1 MKNRYYF
8 LLTLLILSVSSCEK
22 ILDKEP
28 LDFIAD
34 VSEYYNTPEKLES
47 SMLGIYDVLQSGDLY
62 GFQMLYITGFEA
74 DEGYYNRESP
84 SDGPHMNNFSAGNS
98 RVNNFWATLYKG
110 IGRVNTLLR
119 FADSNPSIDVK
130 VREKYKG
137 EAKFLRGYFYFMLVQ
152 NFGGVPLILEPLDNV
167 EDVDIPR
174 NTAKEVY
181 TQIIKDMEDAEKVV
195 PGIRELGFGGRVNKS
210 AVRGILARVC
220 LHMAGYPVKET
231 AKFADARKWA
241 KMVMDDTEANHSLN
255 PSFSQIFINYAQDKY
270 DINESIWEVEFT
282 GNGTSGA
289 YAETGGV
296 GYLNGPQ
303 STNATIGESFGGV
316 KVTSKL
322 YKAYELNYTTLAVG
336 DLRRDWTIAN
346 FTYSGANKTFITSTT
361 PANLYTRFCGKYRR
375 EYETNTPKH
384 RTQTPQN
391 FPLLRF
397 SDVLLMFAEA
407 DNEVNNGPSADAIL
421 AANKVRRRALAI
433 GGIKNFG
440 INAAG
445 SGYTTPPT
453 VKLTIG
459 GGTGASIK
467 ATLNATGG
475 ISAFVLDMD
484 PVTGVKMGV
493 NFTVPDGQTNNL
505 NLDISN
511 APSGGV
517 KARGNARLWLE
528 SDADLKEAQTNSTE
542 SFREYIQGER
552 LRELAFE
559 CLRKGDLQRWGIYV
573 FEMKAVA
580 THIESSGLTDRFY
593 YLPYKN
599 TWSKHNLWPIPARE
613 MNLNNK
619 LVQNPSW

>member
-1 MKNRYYF
+1 MKSRYYI

-84 SDGPHMNNFSAGNS
+84 TDGPHMNNFSAGNS

-130 VREKYKG
+130 LRDKYKG

-174 NTAKEVY
+174 NTAKEIY
-181 TQIIKDMEDAEKVV
+181 NQIIKDMEDAEKVV
-195 PGIRELGFGGRVNKS
+195 PGIKELGFGGRVSKS

-220 LHMAGYPVKET
+220 LHMAGYPLRET
-231 AKFADARKWA
+231 ARFADARKWA
-241 KMVMDDTEANHSLN
+241 KMVMDDTEAKHSLN

-270 DINESIWEVEFT
+270 DVNESIWEVEFT
-282 GNGTSGA
+282 GNGTGGA
-289 YAETGGV
+289 YSETGGV

-303 STNATIGESFGGV
+303 STNTTIGESFGGV

-322 YKAYELNYTTLAVG
+322 YKIYEQNYAVATAVG

-346 FTYSGANKTFITSTT
+346 FAYSAANKVFITSTT
-361 PANLYTRFCGKYRR
+361 PVNLYNRFCGKFRR

-407 DNEVNNGPSADAIL
+407 DNEVNNGPGPDAVE
-421 AANKVRRRALAI
+421 AVNKVRRRALAV

-445 SGYTTPPT
+445 SGYNSAPT
-453 VKLTIG
+453 VVLTNG

-467 ATLNATGG
+467 AVVTAGAITGFTLDQDA
-475 ISAFVLDMD
+475 
-484 PVTGVKMGV
+484 VTGVKMGYNYDTPKGV
-493 NFTVPDGQTNNL
+493 GLYVTITPTN
-505 NLDISN
+505 
-511 APSGGV
+511 GGTLGR
-517 KARGNARLWLE
+517 ANARIWHE
-528 SDADLKEAQTNSTE
+528 DEASMTAAQIASAE
-542 SFREYIQGER
+542 SFREFIQNER

-559 CLRKGDLQRWGIYV
+559 CLRKGDLQRWGNYV

>member
-1 MKNRYYF
+1 MKSRYYF

-47 SMLGIYDVLQSGDLY
+47 SMLGIYDVLQSGDLF

-210 AVRGILARVC
+210 AVRGILSRVC

-322 YKAYELNYTTLAVG
+322 YKIYEQNYSVATAVG

-346 FTYSGANKTFITSTT
+346 FTYSAANKVFITSTT
-361 PANLYTRFCGKYRR
+361 PVNLYTRFCGKFRR

-407 DNEVNNGPSADAIL
+407 DNEVNNGPSSDAIE
-421 AANKVRRRALAI
+421 AVNKVRRRALAV

-445 SGYTTPPT
+445 SGYNSAPT
-453 VKLTIG
+453 VVLTNG

-467 ATLNATGG
+467 AVVTAGAITGFTLDQDA
-475 ISAFVLDMD
+475 
-484 PVTGVKMGV
+484 VTGVKMGYNYV
-493 NFTVPDGQTNNL
+493 TPKGVGLYVTITPIN
-505 NLDISN
+505 
-511 APSGGV
+511 GGTLGR
-517 KARGNARLWLE
+517 ANARIWHE
-528 SDADLKEAQTNSTE
+528 DEANMTAAQIASTE
-542 SFREYIQGER
+542 SFREFIQSER

-559 CLRKGDLQRWGIYV
+559 CLRKGDLQRWGNYV

>member
-1 MKNRYYF
+1 MKSRYYF

-210 AVRGILARVC
+210 AVRGILSRVC

-322 YKAYELNYTTLAVG
+322 YKIYEQNYSVATAVG

-346 FTYSGANKTFITSTT
+346 FTYSAANKVFITSTT
-361 PANLYTRFCGKYRR
+361 PVNLYTRFCGKFRR

-407 DNEVNNGPSADAIL
+407 DNEVNNGPSSDAIE
-421 AANKVRRRALAI
+421 AVNKVRRRALAV

-445 SGYTTPPT
+445 SGYNSAPT
-453 VKLTIG
+453 VVLTNG

-467 ATLNATGG
+467 AVVTAGAITGFTLDQDA
-475 ISAFVLDMD
+475 
-484 PVTGVKMGV
+484 VTGVKMGYNYV
-493 NFTVPDGQTNNL
+493 TPKGVGLYVTITPIN
-505 NLDISN
+505 
-511 APSGGV
+511 GGTLGR
-517 KARGNARLWLE
+517 ANARIWHE
-528 SDADLKEAQTNSTE
+528 DEANMTAAQIASTE
-542 SFREYIQGER
+542 SFREFIQSER

-559 CLRKGDLQRWGIYV
+559 CLRKGDLQRWGNYV